1 MTQTQIFVTI
11 FLFAAG
17 TMITRFLPFII
28 FPENRPTPKF
38 VTYLGRYLPAAV
50 IGMLVI
56 YCIKDVT
63 ILEGSHG
70 LPELISIAGI
80 VLLHVWKR
88 QVLLSVG
95 AGTVLYM
102 LLVQFVFI

>member
-1 MTQTQIFVTI
+1 MTQSQLLITI
-11 FLFAAG
+11 VLFAIG

-28 FPENRPTPKF
+28 FPESRTTPKF
-38 VTYLGRYLPAAV
+38 VIFLGKYLPAAV

-56 YCIKDVT
+56 YCIKDVS
-63 ILEGSHG
+63 ILTGTHG
-70 LPELISIAGI
+70 LPELISIAVI

-95 AGTVLYM
+95 VGTVLYM
-102 LLVQFVFI
+102 LLVQFVFV